1 MPIITIKNQSKL
13 LCWALAGVQVTISKK
28 QKQKREE
35 EEGNFRLDSIL
46 DSTLF

>member
-1 MPIITIKNQSKL
+1 MPIITIKTQSKL
-13 LCWALAGVQVTISKK
+13 LCWVVARVQVMISKK
-28 QKQKREE
+28 EKQKRE